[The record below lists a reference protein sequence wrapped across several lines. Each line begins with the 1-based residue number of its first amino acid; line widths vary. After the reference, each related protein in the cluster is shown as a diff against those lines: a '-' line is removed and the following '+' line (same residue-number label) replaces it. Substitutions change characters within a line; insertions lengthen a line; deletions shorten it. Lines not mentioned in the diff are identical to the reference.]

1 MVEYDLKDIS
11 SEMKTVAE
19 RRFTF
24 RSGAV
29 TSGRI
34 DMNGRTSSRKR
45 TTQNFMS
52 KFLFP
57 DKVLLTACHFRRP
70 AMGMLAEPRT
80 IINERSRRSKE
91 ETSRWLRTWRLR
103 RFRATAILRKQ
114 TFSLDPLTKSRVTNC
129 KACGIL
135 HLLSCHPVKRVFER
149 EL

>member
-52 KFLFP
+52 KFFCFQIRCCLQP
-57 DKVLLTACHFRRP
+57 
-70 AMGMLAEPRT
+70 
-80 IINERSRRSKE
+80 
-91 ETSRWLRTWRLR
+91 
-103 RFRATAILRKQ
+103 AILEDQRWGCWL
-114 TFSLDPLTKSRVTNC
+114 SLGR
-129 KACGIL
+129 
-135 HLLSCHPVKRVFER
+135 
-149 EL
+149 